1 MALPVQYQARQVQH
15 LLVHWCFGLEEAV
28 HQKRLQ
34 DEGPPVHKFVPV
46 HLWVL
51 LQKWS
56 GLRADW

>member
-1 MALPVQYQARQVQH
+1 MALPVQRQVRQVQRQ
-15 LLVHWCFGLEEAV
+15 LVHWYFGLEGAV
-28 HQKRLQ
+28 RQRRLQ

-51 LQKWS
+51 LQKWL